1 MHKEERVMNLLAGKP
16 VDFLPSQI
24 NFSSESMNFE
34 VARALGLPDVGALDD
49 FLQNHFTLT
58 PTLQD
63 APLYYRDDS
72 FSDKLARLERDG
84 FVGIDREG
92 GVIYDSWGCGI
103 RFNSDTFYICY
114 HPLQGDEAKNRRAE
128 PYLPE
133 RFDRE
138 LLHLDP
144 GEAVRRYQFPDPR
157 VAGNY
162 EELEAAL
169 AASPGDTVVWPAGY
183 VGIFERAYAILGFER
198 YMTTSALEPG
208 IVEELLEKITEYKV
222 LDAREKVK
230 RGIKYAHHGDDLG
243 TQTGLLFSRK
253 DFLRLLKP
261 RLARLFAVY
270 TGAGV
275 PVGMHSCGNIIELVP
290 DLIEIGIRLLE
301 PVQPC
306 MDLARLKKEFGR
318 DLVFWGGIDTQ
329 DLLPFGTPERVKK
342 ETREVIRLLGEGDG
356 YVIAPSQ
363 AIMPDVPLPNVMAF
377 LEAVVEERQVRTGTL
392 A

>member
-1 MHKEERVMNLLAGKP
+1 
-16 VDFLPSQI
+16 
-24 NFSSESMNFE
+24 
-34 VARALGLPDVGALDD
+34 
-49 FLQNHFTLT
+49 
-58 PTLQD
+58 
-63 APLYYRDDS
+63 
-72 FSDKLARLERDG
+72 
-84 FVGIDREG
+84 
-92 GVIYDSWGCGI
+92 
-103 RFNSDTFYICY
+103 
-114 HPLQGDEAKNRRAE
+114 
-128 PYLPE
+128 
-133 RFDRE
+133 
-138 LLHLDP
+138 
-144 GEAVRRYQFPDPR
+144 
-157 VAGNY
+157 
-162 EELEAAL
+162 L

-261 RLARLFAVY
+261 RLARLCAVY
-270 TGAGV
+270 TEAGV
-275 PVGMHSCGNIIELVP
+275 PVGMHSCGNIIELIP

-306 MDLARLKKEFGR
+306 MDLTRLKKEFGQN
-318 DLVFWGGIDTQ
+318 LVFWGGIDTQ

-363 AIMPDVPLPNVMAF
+363 AIMPDVPLANVVAF
-377 LEAVVEERQVRTGTL
+377 LEAVVEERQVRTGAL